1 MKDREKW
8 NSVMLINKTFRDVRA
23 LNYQKLR
30 LLTDTK
36 YYKISLSNNM
46 RTKEYVAK

>member
-1 MKDREKW
+1 MKARKIWDLVMV
-8 NSVMLINKTFRDVRA
+8 NSETLKDFCV

-36 YYKISLSNNM
+36 YYKIGL
-46 RTKEYVAK
+46 